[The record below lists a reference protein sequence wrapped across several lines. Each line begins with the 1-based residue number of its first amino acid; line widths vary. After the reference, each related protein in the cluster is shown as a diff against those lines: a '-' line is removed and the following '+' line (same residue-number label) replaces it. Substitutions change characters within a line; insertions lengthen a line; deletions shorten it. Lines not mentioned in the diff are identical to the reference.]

1 MTSEKADNSHNQITA
16 LGFKNNNNESF
27 GRPPAGGRVVAAA
40 STSLS
45 AEAQQGVGASLC
57 SVVIE
62 NARDKRTFNWLVS
75 QVGQEAIEGALNR
88 LSGKRK
94 PYLSN
99 IIKEL
104 GVALPERFDT
114 VDKET
119 ALKYINELR
128 ERLRK

>member
-16 LGFKNNNNESF
+16 LGIKNHHKESF

-45 AEAQQGVGASLC
+45 HEAQQGVGASL
-57 SVVIE
+57 SAIVIE
-62 NARDKRTFNWLVS
+62 NQRDKRTLNWLVS

-88 LSGKRK
+88 LSGKRN

-104 GVALPERFDT
+104 GVALPERFET
-114 VDKET
+114 VDRET
-119 ALKYINELR
+119 ALQYINELR
-128 ERLRK
+128 ERLKK